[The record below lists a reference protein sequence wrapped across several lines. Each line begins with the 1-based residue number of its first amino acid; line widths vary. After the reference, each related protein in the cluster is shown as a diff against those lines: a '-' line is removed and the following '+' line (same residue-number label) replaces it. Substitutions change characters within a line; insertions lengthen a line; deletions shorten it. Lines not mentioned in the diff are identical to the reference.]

1 MPQTTLLHVYLL
13 SRSTSI
19 LLTIFLPTK
28 GFFLSLSSNQSSV
41 WPLQLFAK
49 KSSSNGA
56 LLQSLPP
63 SLGAAGAV
71 QMFKEG
77 QRLGFVISLA
87 YASNQLLELHCNS
100 TGLNPRFCLTFV
112 LHVSFDFS
120 IFSEAPISDEEQ
132 SFIFQ

>member
-1 MPQTTLLHVYLL
+1 VNWTMPQTTLLHVYLL

-100 TGLNPRFCLTFV
+100 TGLNPRFL
-112 LHVSFDFS
+112 FDFR
-120 IFSEAPISDEEQ
+120 APC
-132 SFIFQ
+132 FV